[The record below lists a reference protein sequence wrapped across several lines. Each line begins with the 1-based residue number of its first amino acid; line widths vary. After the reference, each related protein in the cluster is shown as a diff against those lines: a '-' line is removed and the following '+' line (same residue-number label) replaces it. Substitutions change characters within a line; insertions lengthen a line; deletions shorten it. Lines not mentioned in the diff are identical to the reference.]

1 MSVSLLD
8 ANVLLALAWPNH
20 LHHAAA
26 HRWFKQNHQLGWAT
40 CPLTQ
45 LAFVRLSMQPAV
57 VKIPILFGDVMTALA
72 QMTAADEHSF
82 WPIKAGLSDIHP
94 EIHARIM
101 GHNQLTDAALLD
113 LAIRHKGRLATF
125 DRKIAS
131 LLPPSSPQQKSVV
144 IIPA

>member
-20 LHHAAA
+20 LHHTAA

-57 VKIPILFGDVMTALA
+57 VKVPILFGDVMAALA
-72 QMTAADEHSF
+72 QITAADGHSF
-82 WPIKAGLSDIHP
+82 WPVKAGLTELHP
-94 EIHARIM
+94 ELRARIM
-101 GHNQLTDAALLD
+101 GHNQVTNAVLLD

-125 DRKIAS
+125 DRKIAA
-131 LLPPSSPQQKSVV
+131 LLPSGSPQQKSLT